1 MSLVDVGYVGYGIES
16 TEGTLVAPTI
26 FLPVSSFSFDST
38 DDNIIPSQIRG
49 SRDNYVSMVSPY
61 AVSGSMELELPPEGI
76 RPLLKSAF
84 ASEGTINTSAYSGGG
99 YQTVFT
105 PGASLTPTFTFES
118 SAADILFMRYGG
130 IRVNTME
137 ITSNFGEIVTA
148 SFGLEGTTRAK
159 EVSGTGESY
168 AQVLPFHFTGSSI
181 RRNGLEVGNI
191 KNFTFGINNNID
203 RIGTLRATR
212 SWKRTALGK
221 REVTL
226 SCTMDFTD
234 TSDYDLFLAGTEF
247 SVELLLQGDVIPSAT
262 GRYTLRIEIPRV
274 KWNMVN
280 APLSAGDYIEQSVE
294 ATILRPMNND
304 PILTATVVNSESAA
318 V

>member
-1 MSLVDVGYVGYGIES
+1 MSLVDVGYVGYGVES
-16 TEGTLVAPTI
+16 TEGVQVAPTI
-26 FLPVSSFSFDST
+26 FLPVSAFSFDST

-49 SRDNYVSMVSPY
+49 SRDNYVSMPSPY
-61 AVSGSMELELPPEGI
+61 AVSGSMEMELVPEGI

-130 IRVNTME
+130 IRVNTFEM
-137 ITSNFGEIVTA
+137 TATFGEIVT
-148 SFGLEGTTRAK
+148 SSWGLEGTTRRK
-159 EVSGTGESY
+159 EVSGTSESY
-168 AQVLPFHFTGSSI
+168 ASVLPFHFTGTSV

-203 RIGTLRATR
+203 RIGTLRSTR
-212 SWKRTALGK
+212 DWKRTALGK

-226 SCTMDFTD
+226 SATMDFTD

-247 SVELLLQGDVIPSAT
+247 SVELLLQGGVIPSAT
-262 GRYTLRIEIPRV
+262 GLYTLKLEIPRV

-280 APLSAGDYIEQSVE
+280 APLNAGDYIEQSVE

-304 PILTATVVNSESAA
+304 PILTATVVNAESAA